1 MWRKISEKLREFPA
15 RLKVVR
21 LMIEYGIGL
30 REDGKIVVGPVEIP
44 DVSLARAAGVD
55 RRVVKRTV
63 EQLLTDPGLKRIFTG
78 LRPAGAFLAP
88 IAKELG
94 YYVVEIRAEPWAPGI
109 LAGAAQVAA
118 EEGISVRQAVAEDPE
133 LFPEPKLTL
142 VLERPLSGEGLNKI
156 LKIPHVKSVTAY

>member
-1 MWRKISEKLREFPA
+1 MWSQISEKLRDFPA

-21 LMIEYGIGL
+21 LMIEYGIGVA
-30 REDGKIVVGPVEIP
+30 EDGRIMVGPIEVP
-44 DVSLARAAGVD
+44 DTSLARAAGVD
-55 RRVVKRTV
+55 RRVVKKTV
-63 EQLLTDPGLKRIFTG
+63 EHLLRDQSLRRIFMG

-94 YYVVEIRAEPWAPGI
+94 YYVVEIRADPKAPGI

-118 EEGISVRQAVAEDPE
+118 EEGISIRQAVAEDPE
-133 LFPEPKLTL
+133 LFPEPKLIL
-142 VLERPLSGEGLNKI
+142 VLERPLSGEGVNKL

>member
-1 MWRKISEKLREFPA
+1 MWRKIAYRLRDFPA

-30 REDGKIVVGPVEIP
+30 REDGRIVVGPVEVP

-55 RRVVKRTV
+55 RRVVKHTV
-63 EQLLTDPGLKRIFTG
+63 EQLLTDPSLKRIFTG
-78 LRPAGAFLAP
+78 LRPAGALLAP

-94 YYVVEIRAEPWAPGI
+94 YYVVEIKADPSAPGI
-109 LAGAAQVAA
+109 LAGAARIAA
-118 EEGISVRQAVAEDPE
+118 EEGISIRQAVAEDPE

-142 VLERPLSGEGLNKI
+142 VLERPLSGEGLNRL